1 MIGRALGVLG
11 LMVLAAVAT
20 AHLTA
25 AEVTVPRAPLE
36 QLPLTIDE
44 WQGRSSRPFSDD
56 IVTELGVDD
65 YINRYYLGASGVP
78 LSLYVGYYA
87 QQRQGDAIHSPR
99 NCLPGAG
106 WQPIDTATLTLSS
119 GVTVNRY
126 VIQKGIDRQVVFY
139 WYQGR
144 GRIIANEYAN
154 KAFLMLDAARLR
166 RTSGGLVRVIL
177 PVTTT
182 VDAAAGELT
191 RFSDA
196 LLPHLSRYLP

>member
-1 MIGRALGVLG
+1 MIGRALGVLA
-11 LMVLAAVAT
+11 LFVATAVAT
-20 AHLTA
+20 THLTA
-25 AEVTVPRAPLE
+25 AEVVVPRAGLDG
-36 QLPLTIDE
+36 LPLTIEE
-44 WQGRSSRPFSDD
+44 WHGRPTRPFSDD

-65 YINRYYLGASGVP
+65 YVNRYYIGSSAVP

-106 WQPIDTATLTLSS
+106 WQPVETGTATLAR

-144 GRIIANEYAN
+144 GRVVANEYAN
-154 KAFLMLDAARLR
+154 KALLMLDAARLR

-182 VDAAAGELT
+182 VEAAAGELT

-196 LLPHLSRYLP
+196 LLPHLSKHLP